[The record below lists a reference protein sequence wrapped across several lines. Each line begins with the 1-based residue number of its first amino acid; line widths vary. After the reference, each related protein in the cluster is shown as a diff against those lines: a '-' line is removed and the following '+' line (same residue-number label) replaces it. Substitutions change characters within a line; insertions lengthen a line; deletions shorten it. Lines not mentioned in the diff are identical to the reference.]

1 MKKRYLTFALL
12 VEDRTLLRCNP
23 VGSRETQLS
32 PVKLD
37 YVPRLQRVV
46 RCIHHNDAY
55 TVITSK
61 FELLLTSMPSHNCAH
76 CDPITTSTIKPKV
89 KERDLQHDSEL
100 NTVAKI
106 HFDQAAAKGRT
117 RTLPPRK
124 ALTRRTDISV
134 AVPRRAG
141 LVEKTNSQANII
153 TEKGKT
159 GKPLKEIKPAK
170 EASKKVVAKKVA
182 PAVIPTKKVSVAT
195 ATKSITTEVIVSGDD
210 IIAVTKKKES
220 TSVKVSGSI
229 DETAAS
235 DKENEDPDC
244 KKQEAGESERV
255 SDKDVELTKKAT
267 LEAAKENLT
276 STKDV
281 NKEKA
286 NTKEKKPVR
295 KILGENTTILNAGT
309 TQTEK
314 ETRTAAPVK
323 IAKKTPLAEATP
335 FVEQSEKK
343 DFTIAEKIEPTSKRV
358 KMEFIDL
365 DSEDIGDPV
374 MVYEY
379 VEEIVG
385 YWRKLEVCKMI
396 G

>member
-1 MKKRYLTFALL
+1 M
-12 VEDRTLLRCNP
+12 
-23 VGSRETQLS
+23 
-32 PVKLD
+32 
-37 YVPRLQRVV
+37 
-46 RCIHHNDAY
+46 
-55 TVITSK
+55 
-61 FELLLTSMPSHNCAH
+61 
-76 CDPITTSTIKPKV
+76 
-89 KERDLQHDSEL
+89 
-100 NTVAKI
+100 
-106 HFDQAAAKGRT
+106 
-117 RTLPPRK
+117 
-124 ALTRRTDISV
+124 
-134 AVPRRAG
+134 
-141 LVEKTNSQANII
+141 
-153 TEKGKT
+153 
-159 GKPLKEIKPAK
+159 
-170 EASKKVVAKKVA
+170 A
-182 PAVIPTKKVSVAT
+182 PAVIPTKKVSVAA

-210 IIAVTKKKES
+210 IIAVTRKKES
-220 TSVKVSGSI
+220 TSVKVSESI

-235 DKENEDPDC
+235 DKENEDPDA

-255 SDKDVELTKKAT
+255 SDKDIELTKKAT

-286 NTKEKKPVR
+286 NIKEKKPVR

-323 IAKKTPLAEATP
+323 TAKKTPLAEATP

-396 G
+396 GEDITVRAETTKSHSECFYTYSCRLSSP